1 MPKEEK
7 IENKNKEKKQRKPM
21 DKRKL
26 AQTIIIVFMIIAM
39 LLSVAG
45 TLIYYLTHA

>member
-1 MPKEEK
+1 MSK
-7 IENKNKEKKQRKPM
+7 ENKTKKPR

-26 AQTIIIVFMIIAM
+26 IQSIVIIVIIVAM

-45 TLIYYLTHA
+45 TLIYYLMNM

>member
-1 MPKEEK
+1 MSK
-7 IENKNKEKKQRKPM
+7 ENKTKRPR

-26 AQTIIIVFMIIAM
+26 IQSIVIIVIIAAM

-45 TLIYYLTHA
+45 TLIYYLISM